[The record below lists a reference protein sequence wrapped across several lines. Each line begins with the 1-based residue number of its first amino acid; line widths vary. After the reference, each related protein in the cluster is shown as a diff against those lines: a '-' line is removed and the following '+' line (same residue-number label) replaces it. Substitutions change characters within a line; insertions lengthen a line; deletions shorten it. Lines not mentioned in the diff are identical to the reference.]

1 MVEIR
6 GRTRVRYTAAMTR
19 KATALDV
26 AHRAGVSRSAVSLVL
41 NGRGDGNV
49 AKAAQERIMAAAA
62 ELDYTPNAIARSL
75 RDQRSRVIGVVSDQA
90 VTSPFDGAIIAG
102 ADAVARSHGFVTLAT
117 DTEQDAVRD
126 LDAVR
131 TLLDR
136 QVDGLIY
143 VTVGLHELHVPPGL
157 LAVPS
162 TLANCYAS
170 PDSPAGSDALP
181 SIQPDEVRGGT
192 DAARHLIGLGH
203 RRIAFLG
210 GEYSSPAVALREA
223 GFRAA
228 MAEAGIAVREDW
240 VLEAGF
246 DIAPAFDA
254 AVALL
259 DAPEAERPTA
269 ILAGNDRAA
278 VGMVLAAARL
288 GLAIPEDVSV
298 MGYDDEQRIADLMV
312 PALST
317 VALPLR
323 EIGEEAMRS
332 VLAAIGSA
340 ERRTS
345 SVRGRPAHGPVLVP
359 CRLVPRASTGPV
371 PPGG

>member
-1 MVEIR
+1 
-6 GRTRVRYTAAMTR
+6 MTR

-26 AHRAGVSRSAVSLVL
+26 ARRAGVSRSAVSLVL

-49 AKAAQERIMAAAA
+49 AKDSQERILAAAA
-62 ELDYTPNAIARSL
+62 ELNYTPNAIARSL
-75 RDQRSRVIGVVSDQA
+75 RDQRSRVIGLVSDQA
-90 VTSPFDGAIIAG
+90 VTSPFDGEIIAG
-102 ADAVARSHGFVTLAT
+102 ADAVARSRGFVTLAT
-117 DTEQDAVRD
+117 DTEQDALRD

-143 VTVGLHELHVPPGL
+143 VTVGLHELHVPQGM

-162 TLANCYAS
+162 ALANCYAS
-170 PDSPAGSDALP
+170 PDSPSGASTLP
-181 SIQPDEVRGGT
+181 SIQPDEVAGGH
-192 DAARHLIGLGH
+192 DAAAHLIGLGH

-228 MAEAGIAVREDW
+228 MAEAGLPVREDW
-240 VLEAGF
+240 VLEAGW
-246 DIAPAFDA
+246 DIAPGHTA
-254 AVALL
+254 ATALL
-259 DAPEAERPTA
+259 SAAAGERPTA
-269 ILAGNDRAA
+269 LLGGNDRAA

-288 GLAIPEDVSV
+288 GLDVPRDVSV
-298 MGYDDEQRIADLMV
+298 MGYDDEQRVASVMV

-323 EIGEEAMRS
+323 RIGEEAMRA
-332 VLAAIGSA
+332 VLGALDGGDRAS
-340 ERRTS
+340 
-345 SVRGRPAHGPVLVP
+345 GPLLIP
-359 CRLVPRASTGPV
+359 CELTPRDSTGPAPAV
-371 PPGG
+371 